1 VINLDNSPYYCKQDL
16 HMAPVIITLLTD
28 FGLKD
33 NYTASMKGV
42 ILGINPHARLVDVS
56 HLVPPQDIRS
66 GAFLLR
72 RVYQDFPPGT
82 IHLAVVD
89 PGVGTSRR
97 GLAMKAGGYFFVGP
111 DNGLFSWILRK
122 EHMWSAHSLEV
133 SAYWRR
139 VVSRTFHG
147 RDIFAP
153 VAAHLAS
160 GVDVSA
166 FGPACSP
173 LLAPWSSPEGREDEL
188 AGEVVYVDHFGNAIT
203 NLTRKDLDLFA
214 PSDQWAVT
222 VGEQSI
228 SKVAET
234 YGDEAPGSI
243 MALIGS
249 DDHLEIA
256 VSQGDAAGSLGIRAG
271 SPVSVRRRRL
281 SSVSS

>member
-1 VINLDNSPYYCKQDL
+1 
-16 HMAPVIITLLTD
+16 MAPVIITLLTD

-42 ILGINPHARLVDVS
+42 ILGMSPHARMVDVS

-66 GAFLLR
+66 GAFLLG
-72 RVYQDFPPGT
+72 RVYRDFPPGT

-122 EHMWSAHSLEV
+122 EPVWSAHSLEDP
-133 SAYWRR
+133 AYWRR

-153 VAAHLAS
+153 VAAHLAN
-160 GVDVSA
+160 GVDVAA

-173 LLAPWSSPEGREDEL
+173 ILARWSSPEAGENEL

-203 NLTRKDLDLFA
+203 NLTREALDLFA

-222 VGEQSI
+222 VAGRSI
-228 SKVAET
+228 ARAAEA
-234 YGDEAPGSI
+234 YGDEAPGSV

-256 VSQGDAAGSLGIRAG
+256 VNRGDAAGSLGVRTG
-271 SPVSVRRRRL
+271 SPVSVHRRHL
-281 SSVSS
+281 SSASS